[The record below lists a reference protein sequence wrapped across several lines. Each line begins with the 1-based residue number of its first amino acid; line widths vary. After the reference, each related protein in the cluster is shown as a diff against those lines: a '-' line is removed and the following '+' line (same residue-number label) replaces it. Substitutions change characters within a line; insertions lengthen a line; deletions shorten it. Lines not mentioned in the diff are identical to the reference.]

1 MDGMDASLS
10 FGSVSR
16 ARPCPFEMVA
26 LFGSG
31 TTYQQTTGAA
41 TARCQCACSTAGRDQ
56 KVHLLRAFSGRPGRS
71 GHGRGRDRTHGE
83 LAGGASC
90 QPQSELDRTP
100 LVERGAAEP
109 DGGEKPHGPSW
120 AGNGVDPSAACVQAH
135 ACTEEERNGGLAE
148 TGTNKITH
156 RMQAQDHAS
165 LRPQSCMAGQISFGS
180 GRPIDRSAAVAL

>member
-1 MDGMDASLS
+1 
-10 FGSVSR
+10 V
-16 ARPCPFEMVA
+16 
-26 LFGSG
+26 
-31 TTYQQTTGAA
+31 
-41 TARCQCACSTAGRDQ
+41 
-56 KVHLLRAFSGRPGRS
+56 PGRVRLKWS
-71 GHGRGRDRTHGE
+71 LYLGRVPRTSRLPVPQRLGANAHAARLDVTKKSIFCTAFQEGQAAQGGRRERAQGE
-83 LAGGASC
+83 LASGASC